1 MDAVVIV
8 IIVVLAVALVAAG
21 LVVARRRRS
30 AQLQERFGPEY
41 ERAVEERGGER
52 EAEAHLRDVAQR
64 RDRLDIRPLDPAA
77 RDGYARRWEVVQTDF
92 VDRPGPAVEEAERLI
107 VEVMSVRGY
116 PVEGFEERAD
126 LVAADHPGVVEHYRA
141 AHRSR
146 RQQDGAATSDTEALR
161 TAFTHYRALFDEL
174 VHDRAGGSGTG
185 QRPQR

>member
-8 IIVVLAVALVAAG
+8 IVVVLAVALVAAG
-21 LVVARRRRS
+21 LVVARRRSS

-77 RDGYARRWEVVQTDF
+77 RDGYARRWEVVQADF

-126 LVAADHPGVVEHYRA
+126 LVAADHPRVVEHYRA

-146 RQQDGAATSDTEALR
+146 RQQDGAATSDTTPP
-161 TAFTHYRALFDEL
+161 TAR
-174 VHDRAGGSGTG
+174 
-185 QRPQR
+185 